1 MSSCCEISRL
11 VAVIIIIAVTT
22 PALAEEDLVT
32 RAKQY
37 LQTDELV
44 NKFCWKKRS
53 PKIQAMPHRI
63 I

>member
-1 MSSCCEISRL
+1 MSSCYEISRL

-44 NKFCWKKRS
+44 KAKLCLEEAIAKH
-53 PKIQAMPHRI
+53 PGDAT
-63 I
+63 